1 MIESGYPGFDVPFW
15 LGVLAPAKTPSAI
28 IDTLYSAMLGSRD
41 DPAAVQGLLNQGKI
55 ELLDPQ
61 TFAGR
66 IRAETTQWGEVIRR
80 ENIQLD

>member
-1 MIESGYPGFDVPFW
+1 
-15 LGVLAPAKTPSAI
+15 
-28 IDTLYSAMLGSRD
+28 MLGSRD